1 MAQTHRSWDDYFIP
15 GTSVLR
21 NKVHATTQDVLTHRE
36 ESLTSLRLRQ
46 LFREPIQGRF
56 DYDHMKAI
64 HRHIF
69 QDVYEW
75 AGEERTAPTGPMSK
89 TYPDVVNHAI
99 GDPNAPLR
107 TYSYYP
113 AGPQLEVDANKQ
125 YALIKDANYFRGM
138 NQQDFTHNLAES
150 WNELNVIHSFREGNT
165 RSQFAFFTQLAEQ
178 AGYRIDS
185 TRFANGQ
192 DLRQEFIAARFYG
205 QATGRSD
212 RLATVLDKAI
222 APITP
227 TQSRY
232 AGLSEATRMAIAEQ
246 IKARTAGTS
255 SRPYRPGP
263 TQSGPSLGR

>member
-1 MAQTHRSWDDYFIP
+1 
-15 GTSVLR
+15 
-21 NKVHATTQDVLTHRE
+21 
-36 ESLTSLRLRQ
+36 
-46 LFREPIQGRF
+46 
-56 DYDHMKAI
+56 MKAI

>member
-1 MAQTHRSWDDYFIP
+1 M
-15 GTSVLR
+15 R

-150 WNELNVIHSFREGNT
+150 WNELN
-165 RSQFAFFTQLAEQ
+165 
-178 AGYRIDS
+178 
-185 TRFANGQ
+185 
-192 DLRQEFIAARFYG
+192 
-205 QATGRSD
+205 TGVS
-212 RLATVLDKAI
+212 A
-222 APITP
+222 
-227 TQSRY
+227 
-232 AGLSEATRMAIAEQ
+232 LS
-246 IKARTAGTS
+246 G
-255 SRPYRPGP
+255 
-263 TQSGPSLGR
+263 